1 MAQRRPL
8 LRSLSSMRRA
18 AVLALAVVAV
28 LPGGVRPWGIGRA
41 PIATS
46 LRPGTA
52 VDATTAVPRWRLSL
66 YGRPALRPASRMAT
80 PLRMAGTGT
89 TRQDGTYDRSPGAAL
104 MARLG
109 AIDDGAERRAALREN
124 FQACDNDAMEF
135 LGAKLQAGET
145 GNWPALLGD
154 LQDLMQER
162 LEAGKEL
169 LSSLIASGEINVL
182 DRKIVEKVKS
192 GECDPSFLNVLQINL
207 QDAEQNMSNEEQGGS
222 QRFQVLLHIY
232 TRVQEEL
239 EKKAKPA
246 VGLLHK
252 LLRMIDE
259 PGIRVNVLEHNLKPK
274 PEEER
279 AMVVV
284 DGKMTLEPGSLVD
297 PMDLVSAITDYMNR
311 IRGLDQVEN
320 SGFTEADIA
329 QSFEDCRVIAKE
341 ARLQVEAHYSKEILD
356 DFTESLTPVFEP
368 IMGTLEN
375 YRRS

>member
-1 MAQRRPL
+1 M
-8 LRSLSSMRRA
+8 
-18 AVLALAVVAV
+18 
-28 LPGGVRPWGIGRA
+28 
-41 PIATS
+41 
-46 LRPGTA
+46 
-52 VDATTAVPRWRLSL
+52 
-66 YGRPALRPASRMAT
+66 
-80 PLRMAGTGT
+80 
-89 TRQDGTYDRSPGAAL
+89 
-104 MARLG
+104 
-109 AIDDGAERRAALREN
+109 
-124 FQACDNDAMEF
+124 
-135 LGAKLQAGET
+135 
-145 GNWPALLGD
+145 
-154 LQDLMQER
+154 
-162 LEAGKEL
+162 
-169 LSSLIASGEINVL
+169 
-182 DRKIVEKVKS
+182 
-192 GECDPSFLNVLQINL
+192 
-207 QDAEQNMSNEEQGGS
+207 
-222 QRFQVLLHIY
+222 LLHIY

-259 PGIRVNVLEHNLKPK
+259 PEIRVNVLEHNLKPK

-284 DGKMTLEPGSLVD
+284 NGKMTLEPGSLVD

-341 ARLQVEAHYSKEILD
+341 ARLQVEAHYSKETLD
-356 DFTESLTPVFEP
+356 VFTESLTPVFEP